1 MRDIIVIGAG
11 TAGLT
16 AALYARRAGKTALV
30 LESENFGGQI
40 TYSPRVENYPGIS
53 RISGNEFAN
62 ALFEQVMELGAEL
75 EMERVTALL
84 PANAEEGPG
93 ERAGDRAGAAAGA
106 GIGADPGAGIGAA
119 ADAGAGGSGPGGADA
134 GEGKPVAALGALTS
148 ESAPC
153 WRVVTEDGSH
163 LAAAVIIATGA
174 KHRTLGLPGEEELI
188 GEGVSYCALC
198 DGAFYRDKVVA
209 VVGGG
214 DTALQDALF
223 LAGGCAKVY
232 LIHRRDTFRG
242 EARWVELLRNAP
254 NVEFI
259 LDTVVTGLE
268 AGNEDFAEASAGLT
282 ALWLEN
288 RRVGE
293 KRRLPVDGLFVAVGQ
308 APANEVFAGLL
319 PLDGAGYIIAG
330 EDCRTPAP
338 GVFAAGDC
346 RAKEVRQLTTAAA
359 DGAVAATAACRWTDE
374 RR

>member
-93 ERAGDRAGAAAGA
+93 ESAGDR
-106 GIGADPGAGIGAA
+106 
-119 ADAGAGGSGPGGADA
+119 AGGSGPGGADA

-308 APANEVFAGLL
+308 APANEAFAGLL